1 MRGRRTFQIN
11 QTSHFTYFKITQ
23 FLKVGTMII
32 SKRSCSVCLVLAAV
46 LSSQARAQSNT
57 QRGAT
62 LGGVAGAI
70 AGGIIG
76 ENNDEA
82 GAGAVIGG
90 LLGAVAGGSLGNAKD
105 RDQAAIRQQYQY
117 QQQNYQYQQQ
127 QYAQVQAA
135 VTPADVI
142 NMSRSGLPDTV
153 IMNHIQ
159 QRGVQ
164 RRLEVS
170 DIISLH
176 QQGVREPVIAAM
188 QNASI
193 GSPAP
198 AIQQQ
203 PVIVRQAPVI
213 VEERYYAPPPRV
225 YVPAYPR
232 HHYHGHG
239 RRSHSRGGS
248 GIGFSFGL

>member
-1 MRGRRTFQIN
+1 MNHR
-11 QTSHFTYFKITQ
+11 Y
-23 FLKVGTMII
+23 VGTMLVITALV
-32 SKRSCSVCLVLAAV
+32 CSSA
-46 LSSQARAQSNT
+46 SGQANT
-57 QRGAT
+57 RRGAT

-90 LLGAVAGGSLGNAKD
+90 VLGAVAGGALGSAKD
-105 RDQAAIRQQYQY
+105 QEQAMQRQQYQY

-127 QYAQVQAA
+127 RYAEVQAA

-142 NMSRSGLPDTV
+142 NMTRSGLPDTV
-153 IMNHIQ
+153 IMSHIQ

-176 QQGVREPVIAAM
+176 QQGVREPVISALQHATVGGPAT
-188 QNASI
+188 Q
-193 GSPAP
+193 PAP
-198 AIQQQ
+198 Q
-203 PVIVRQAPVI
+203 PVVVQERPVI
-213 VEERYYAPPPRV
+213 VEQRYYTPPPAV
-225 YVPAYPR
+225 IVPAPR
-232 HHYHGHG
+232 YYHRPHYHGRPH
-239 RRSHSRGGS
+239 HHRGGTRV
-248 GIGFSFGL
+248 GISFGL